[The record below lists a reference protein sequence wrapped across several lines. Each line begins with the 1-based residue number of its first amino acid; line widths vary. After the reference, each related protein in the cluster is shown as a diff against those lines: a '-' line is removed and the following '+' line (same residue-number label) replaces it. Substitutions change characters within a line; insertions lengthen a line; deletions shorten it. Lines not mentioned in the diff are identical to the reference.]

1 MVDNNLTKVE
11 ELEKLQNEIKKLQSE
26 MDKLKN
32 EVDPAEDVID
42 VDAESTTEEI
52 LESIDVATTDA
63 DIKVETL
70 CRWAA
75 ARAGVI
81 VVAPLLGTVA
91 LMANEVYLVNRIAKV
106 YDVKLSEK
114 AIMAFLGAFG
124 GKMAGTFLAT
134 LIPIGVIQIPIAVGI
149 TYSVGKV
156 TQKWLKD
163 GMPNEMQPYV
173 DMMVEWKERAKDQV
187 DKLKDNPLKDTPL
200 GDETKDFVKNFG
212 DKMKDVIVDV
222 KEQGQKVVD
231 NIKNHRQNSL
241 VDEIEEKIKKEKTE
255 SEIHAAASKIMGSSE
270 AKSDPADPVASTEKS
285 AEVLGKVQAT
295 EEKVRAAV
303 EAAKVAV
310 KEEKE
315 SI

>member
-255 SEIHAAASKIMGSSE
+255 AEIHAAASKIMGSSE